1 METTHKIYFKNAS
14 EMSEV
19 ESDTVDLLITSPPY
33 PMIEMWDSLFSS
45 SDTKIKK
52 SLEDKE
58 DQIAFNLMHEIL
70 DKVWE
75 ESARVL
81 KVGGMACVNIGDAT
95 RTINGSFQLFPNHT
109 RISNFFQKNGFI
121 VYPCILW
128 RKPTNS
134 PTKFLGSGMLPPNAY
149 ITLEHEYILIFRK
162 GHNKRKIK
170 PKFEHR
176 YSSAYFWEERNLWFS
191 DLWMDI
197 RGTFQNLNN
206 KNGNKNKIRERSAAF
221 PLNLPYRLINMFSIH
236 GDTILDPFWGTGT
249 TTLAAMISARNSI
262 GYEINP
268 AFLNIFKQNL
278 LNIKKT
284 VNSINNNRLE
294 QHVEFSRKYKKS
306 GKDLKYTSTHYN
318 FPIMTKQ
325 EVGILFYTIKKCVD
339 NKNNYTVYHE
349 KFDFE
354 QKTKLIQSRLVI

>member
-1 METTHKIYFKNAS
+1 
-14 EMSEV
+14 
-19 ESDTVDLLITSPPY
+19 
-33 PMIEMWDSLFSS
+33 
-45 SDTKIKK
+45 
-52 SLEDKE
+52 
-58 DQIAFNLMHEIL
+58 
-70 DKVWE
+70 
-75 ESARVL
+75 
-81 KVGGMACVNIGDAT
+81 
-95 RTINGSFQLFPNHT
+95 
-109 RISNFFQKNGFI
+109 
-121 VYPCILW
+121 
-128 RKPTNS
+128 
-134 PTKFLGSGMLPPNAY
+134 
-149 ITLEHEYILIFRK
+149 
-162 GHNKRKIK
+162 
-170 PKFEHR
+170 
-176 YSSAYFWEERNLWFS
+176 
-191 DLWMDI
+191 MDI